1 MYIELNMRF
10 KDHPR
15 EPVSQQRRSEHV
27 RKAHACPPYGG
38 AARSVAAVA
47 PQQRSKPVTAA
58 LQRAAHPGRAL
69 HASFERTREAARA
82 AVRAPSSGSR
92 WLSSAQRC

>member
-1 MYIELNMRF
+1 M
-10 KDHPR
+10 
-15 EPVSQQRRSEHV
+15 
-27 RKAHACPPYGG
+27 HA
-38 AARSVAAVA
+38 RLTVA
-47 PQQRSKPVTAA
+47 PRAVLPLLLHNSAVTAA